1 MNMPDI
7 KDIESTNQAWFKPE
21 DVIPSIIAEIGELND
36 SEIKRLVDEL
46 KRPYFLSPKVLTL
59 EHDDIYT
66 MAYRDYITLQG
77 HDLEELINFLTK
89 AHNSKKEVAIGSVTT
104 HDEYGD
110 SMYSFVVV
118 EKQNIDDE
126 IKESF
131 VKRIKRDILSHR
143 KYLQEREEQNEKNRA
158 IDEKMADL
166 IAKFQSKQI
175 EFDEFKKE
183 SDLLDKERKAVYS

>member
-1 MNMPDI
+1 MPDI
-7 KDIESTNQAWFKPE
+7 EDLTESQQEWFKPE
-21 DVIPSIIAEIGELND
+21 EVIPSIIAEIGELNE
-36 SEIKRLVDEL
+36 SEIKRVVDEL

-59 EHDDIYT
+59 EHDDVYT

-77 HDLEELINFLTK
+77 HDLKELIDFLTK
-89 AHNSKKEVAIGSVTT
+89 AHNAKKEVAIGSVITN
-104 HDEYGD
+104 DEYGD

-126 IKESF
+126 IIASF
-131 VKRIKRDILSHR
+131 VKRIKRDLLSQR
-143 KYLQEREEQNEKNRA
+143 KYLQERDEQNEKNRA
-158 IDEKMADL
+158 IDEKMAEL

-175 EFDEFKKE
+175 AFDDFKKE